1 MHTIGNYVFDS
12 SRLILYKS
20 DIDKETVDIINAT
33 FPNDPDYKS
42 VLSDLTKFNPDEMH
56 MDKIAINDIGIC
68 LTYNCNLRCTYCGYS
83 STEQDKNNL
92 QLSDVEIFIKDI
104 IRKRTI
110 KKLLTKKNEPLM
122 INFTGGGEPT
132 YEWDLLK
139 NTVVFVKRQCADNN
153 IPLYLKMTT
162 NGMLSNE
169 QIEFIS
175 ENFNELMISYDG
187 LSEIQNSN
195 RKCPS
200 AKETSLTVEHTIREF
215 INRGIPLII
224 RSTIWQKDYPKM
236 REMYSHV
243 FSLVPEDS
251 KVTWSIYP
259 TLFEGRAI
267 SHMKKQEDIT
277 YKNFLLYYLDLI
289 DYIISE
295 KGEEYVK
302 KIDVPLI
309 NNDFSG
315 LFCGAYRLNSPW
327 LLPDKSIVTCIESKE
342 DKVLIGRINDGQLE
356 YYEKYS
362 DNFLKV
368 TQQKYS
374 KCRSCIAY
382 RFCRGGCPVWHLRE
396 NDKGMEPLECYLQR
410 EYWEYILEAVLVG
423 KYSFGWGLERV
434 DLPNVKEQEI
444 FKLVK
449 R

>member
-1 MHTIGNYVFDS
+1 
-12 SRLILYKS
+12 
-20 DIDKETVDIINAT
+20 
-33 FPNDPDYKS
+33 
-42 VLSDLTKFNPDEMH
+42 
-56 MDKIAINDIGIC
+56 
-68 LTYNCNLRCTYCGYS
+68 
-83 STEQDKNNL
+83 
-92 QLSDVEIFIKDI
+92 
-104 IRKRTI
+104 
-110 KKLLTKKNEPLM
+110 M